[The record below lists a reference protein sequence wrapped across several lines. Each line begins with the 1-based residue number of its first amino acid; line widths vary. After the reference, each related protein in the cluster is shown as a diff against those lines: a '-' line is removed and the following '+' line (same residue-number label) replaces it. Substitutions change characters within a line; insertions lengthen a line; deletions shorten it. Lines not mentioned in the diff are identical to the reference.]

1 MSRAVN
7 GYTWSANVR
16 NMSAAA
22 APILIGYDGSD
33 AARRAVGDAAEL
45 FGSRPV
51 LVVTV
56 WEPALAYASTAT
68 PSIGAGLQPAPIDIE
83 AAQGVE
89 QELEARARRAAEE
102 GAELA
107 RSAGLQ
113 AEALTVA
120 EKVNVADA
128 LVELARD
135 RRVAAIVVGSR
146 GLTGLRARLEGSTT
160 RAVLKHAACP
170 VVVTHDD

>member
-1 MSRAVN
+1 
-7 GYTWSANVR
+7 VR

-22 APILIGYDGSD
+22 GPILIGYDGSD
-33 AARRAVGDAAEL
+33 AARRAVGEAAEL
-45 FGSRPV
+45 FGSRPA

-56 WEPALAYASTAT
+56 WEPALAYASTPT
-68 PSIGAGLQPAPIDIE
+68 PSIGQGLQPAPIDFE
-83 AAQGVE
+83 AAQEVE

-113 AEALTVA
+113 AEAATVA
-120 EKVNVADA
+120 EQVNVADA

>member
-1 MSRAVN
+1 MS
-7 GYTWSANVR
+7 T
-16 NMSAAA
+16 AA
-22 APILIGYDGSD
+22 APILIGFDGSD
-33 AARRAVGDAAEL
+33 AARRAVGEAAEL
-45 FGSRPV
+45 FGSRPA

-56 WEPALAYASTAT
+56 WEPALAYASTP
-68 PSIGAGLQPAPIDIE
+68 PSIGGGLEPAPIDIE
-83 AAQGVE
+83 AAQEVG
-89 QELEARARRAAEE
+89 QELEARARRAAEM

-128 LVELARD
+128 LIEVARD

-160 RAVLKHAACP
+160 SAVLKHAACP